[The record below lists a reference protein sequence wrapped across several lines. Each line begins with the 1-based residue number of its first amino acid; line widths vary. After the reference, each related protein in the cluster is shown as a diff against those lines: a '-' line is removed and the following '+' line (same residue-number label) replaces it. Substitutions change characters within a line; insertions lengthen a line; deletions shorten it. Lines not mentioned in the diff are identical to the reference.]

1 MSLGANSLARRS
13 ASAIGLLL
21 VLAAASC
28 SSSASVRFRCD
39 NPINGGL
46 LLTVDVV
53 RATEEQARQ
62 IQALGEKWFYDPM
75 RDTLRE
81 RVTTVTFPVKDGAGE
96 CVRELKVPMGSK
108 DKYLMLVADYR
119 FQSPD
124 VSKQIVSLPRERWK
138 GDTIR
143 VAVHDREL
151 SVETKR

>member
-1 MSLGANSLARRS
+1 MTLDAPAGVRRPPT
-13 ASAIGLLL
+13 AIALLM

-39 NPINGGL
+39 SQINGGL

-53 RATEEQARQ
+53 RATDDQARQ

-75 RDTLRE
+75 RENLRD
-81 RVTTVTFPVKDGAGE
+81 RVTTVTFPIRDAGGE
-96 CVRELKVPMGSK
+96 CVRELKIPVTKK
-108 DKYLMLVADYR
+108 DNYLVLVADYR

-124 VSKQIVSLPRERWK
+124 VSKQIVSLPRSRWK
-138 GDTIR
+138 GGTVR

-151 SVETKR
+151 SVETR